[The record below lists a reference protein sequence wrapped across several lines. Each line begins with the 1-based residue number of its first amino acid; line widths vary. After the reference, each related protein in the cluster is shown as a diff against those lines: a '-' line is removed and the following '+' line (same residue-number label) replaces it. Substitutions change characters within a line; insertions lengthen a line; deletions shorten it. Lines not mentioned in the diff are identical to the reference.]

1 MKTYCEANCGSNHA
15 CVYKM
20 LRLPRSTVHV
30 RIFST
35 PKCASFAALFIELHC
50 LLHCISYSIMHG
62 NFVPLRRRF
71 GIGRNKYSNRTF
83 DIVFFTEFVLFRSLH
98 FIPSES
104 L

>member
-1 MKTYCEANCGSNHA
+1 MCLQNAPSSAVH
-15 CVYKM
+15 
-20 LRLPRSTVHV
+20 RPRPP
-30 RIFST
+30 IFYSQMC
-35 PKCASFAALFIELHC
+35 KLAALFIELHC